1 MDMDIYK
8 SGAEVNV
15 NQAFVNYDGDQIYP
29 TSISYRVEDE
39 DGVEIVADTAHTF
52 DPDDTEM
59 SIVIAGADNTL
70 DIEDWTKMRVVIIT
84 LVADGHDYEHVQRY
98 IVRQGSRLAEWVNS
112 FQTYNSAL
120 MRAFDITQTPGWDIA
135 DEDTRQTALIEAY
148 ENIGKIKFN
157 GDAFY
162 GDSDSQSYD
171 TGLNVYSEGFYIGG
185 LADTEINN
193 LSEAF
198 VEALKRAQILEADYL
213 LGSETVEDKR
223 RGGLMSETVGES
235 SNMFRPG
242 KPIVLPVS
250 NRAMKAL
257 AGYILLGRRVGR
269 G

>member
-98 IVRQGSRLAEWVNS
+98 IVRQGSRLAECLNS
-112 FQTYNSAL
+112 LLTYNSVL

-162 GDSDSQSYD
+162 GD
-171 TGLNVYSEGFYIGG
+171 SEGFYIGG

>member
-162 GDSDSQSYD
+162 GDS
-171 TGLNVYSEGFYIGG
+171 EGFYIGG

-213 LGSETVEDKR
+213 LGSEMVEDKR